1 MWKSESTNVRM
12 PIASWVHFL
21 NHLLMQWSLAD
32 ISIKN
37 TASDATQ
44 SSRRMLYNRANVPQ
58 NQPNAVTES
67 SEGCLRT
74 KRANAITKQTKFYES
89 NRANAASQVAKPL
102 RTFISSF
109 SNPER
114 KIIYL
119 TFFLLSIFR
128 SWKSLANKFTFL
140 LGRLPNCTRIQ
151 FLTWASPSAKFF
163 SRINLE
169 STRARRNL
177 RVHGSS
183 FVNRTRD
190 LHSHS
195 RVLVNTRRA

>member
-1 MWKSESTNVRM
+1 M
-12 PIASWVHFL
+12 PHNLRGECFTIE
-21 NHLLMQWSLAD
+21 LMRQDML
-32 ISIKN
+32 KN
-37 TASDATQ
+37 QTKG
-44 SSRRMLYNRANVPQ
+44 VPQ

-74 KRANAITKQTKFYES
+74 KRANAITKQKKFYES

-169 STRARRNL
+169 STRARARRNL